1 MRKTT
6 QAKIARLLTSSLM
19 SSDLTSKEVMD
30 FCEALMHDDPF
41 MKEFAYNLQNLV
53 GNTMYSPSISQG
65 DEDDELDYVYT
76 LIKRR
81 KLTKVALFTILDD
94 QFNGL
99 GSYLKSQRLTL
110 RTAIEVARDNV
121 DSDSWRNF
129 VAMLRNDDYL
139 DHILDREHL

>member
-30 FCEALMHDDPF
+30 FCEALLHDDPF
-41 MKEFAYNLQNLV
+41 MKDFAFNLQNLV
-53 GNTMYSPSISQG
+53 GNTMYSPTVSQG
-65 DEDDELDYVYT
+65 DEEVDYVYS

-81 KLTKVALFTILDD
+81 KLTKSALLTVLDD

-99 GSYLKSQRLTL
+99 GGYLKSQRLSL
-110 RTAIEVARDNV
+110 RSIIEVARDNV
-121 DSDSWRNF
+121 DSSSWRNF
-129 VAMLRNDDYL
+129 VDTLKNDDYL
-139 DHILDREHL
+139 DHILDRELP

>member
-1 MRKTT
+1 MRKNT

-41 MKEFAYNLQNLV
+41 MRDFAFNLQNLV
-53 GNTMYSPSISQG
+53 GNTMYSPSNSQ
-65 DEDDELDYVYT
+65 EDDELNYVYT

-81 KLTKVALFTILDD
+81 KLTKVGLFTILDD

-110 RTAIEVARDNV
+110 RSAIEVAHDNV
-121 DSDSWRNF
+121 DSASWRNF
-129 VAMLRNDDYL
+129 VDMLRNDDYL
-139 DHILDREHL
+139 DHILNREHL

>member
-81 KLTKVALFTILDD
+81 KLTKAALFTILDD

-129 VAMLRNDDYL
+129 VDILRNDDYL

>member
-30 FCEALMHDDPF
+30 FCEALMRDDPF
-41 MKEFAYNLQNLV
+41 VKEFAYNLQNLV

-65 DEDDELDYVYT
+65 DDELDYVYS

-81 KLTKVALFTILDD
+81 KLTKDALFTILDD

-110 RTAIEVARDNV
+110 RTAIEVARENV

-129 VAMLRNDDYL
+129 VDMLRNDDYL
-139 DHILDREHL
+139 DHILNREHL

>member
-30 FCEALMHDDPF
+30 FCEALMRDDPF
-41 MKEFAYNLQNLV
+41 MKEFAYSLQNLV

-65 DEDDELDYVYT
+65 DDELDYVYS

-81 KLTKVALFTILDD
+81 KLTKDALFTILDD

-129 VAMLRNDDYL
+129 VDILRNDDYL

>member
-30 FCEALMHDDPF
+30 FCEALMRDDPF
-41 MKEFAYNLQNLV
+41 MKEFAYKLQNLV

-65 DEDDELDYVYT
+65 DDELDYVYS

-81 KLTKVALFTILDD
+81 KLTKDALFTILDD

-129 VAMLRNDDYL
+129 VDMLINDDYL